1 MTKEELDYL
10 KRNPYIIQFLM
21 EDSSHYRYLY
31 LKRNY
36 LKEVDKMAKEK
47 YGLTPLAKVQRLLDK
62 IQLIETILNVLE

>member
-1 MTKEELDYL
+1 
-10 KRNPYIIQFLM
+10 M